1 MLSQT
6 IDWDPEI
13 DAPATIAVIG
23 CGPVALEAALY
34 ARFLGYGVFVYE
46 QGRIA
51 SKLSKTPERIMGR
64 GADQTSGVLCSSLGL
79 AALDA
84 QESPCKLDDT
94 RDVSSQEYLEHYLLP
109 LARTDLLRDSIG
121 VHSKVCSISRTCSD
135 ASLDQDVATKSELE
149 FRTLISSKKRGEY
162 VQIADIILDCS
173 GLAKQQGL
181 ASGGGLA
188 VGEQGLL
195 PNQSGYWLEFGEA
208 CQNSLS
214 STDHVMIW
222 GDDQAACSTI
232 LQLATLIETEQ
243 IEKVT
248 WIRPKRLS
256 SSNLKY
262 SGVSDTELET
272 CEELVGKLQPK
283 LVQLDAW
290 GIESLQQV
298 DRTWKVVCQ
307 TTDDET
313 LDLDCST
320 FINFSDQQR
329 DWSFWPGPP
338 PKPVDYEDSSESA
351 PEAVQKN
358 ALLGVFTTEPH
369 YYLLGEKA
377 QRNLTLPNAR
387 EQIKH
392 LFSIIGGR
400 RELDLYSTIQP
411 ES

>member
-1 MLSQT
+1 MSQT
-6 IDWDPEI
+6 IEWDPEI

-51 SKLSKTPERIMGR
+51 SKLSKTPERLMGR
-64 GADQTSGVLCSSLGL
+64 GTDHTSGELCSSLGL

-84 QESPCKLDDT
+84 QESPCNLDDT

-121 VHSKVCSISRTCSD
+121 VQSKVCSISRTCSD
-135 ASLDQDVATKSELE
+135 ASLDQDLTTKSELE
-149 FRTLISSKKRGEY
+149 FRVLISSRKRGEY

-173 GLAKQQGL
+173 GLATQQGL

-188 VGEQGLL
+188 VGEQDLL
-195 PNQSGYWLEFGEA
+195 PNENGYWPEFGET

-214 STDHVMIW
+214 PTDHVMIW
-222 GDDQAACSTI
+222 GDNQAACSAV
-232 LQLATLIETEQ
+232 LQLAAMIEKEQ

-256 SSNLKY
+256 NSKLKFR
-262 SGVSDTELET
+262 GVPEAEREA
-272 CEELVGKLQPK
+272 CEQLAAELQPK

-290 GIESLQQV
+290 GIESLKLV
-298 DRTWKVVCQ
+298 DTSWKVVCQ
-307 TTDDET
+307 TTDEET
-313 LDLDCST
+313 LDLHCT
-320 FINFSDQQR
+320 AFINFSDQQR
-329 DWSFWPGPP
+329 DWSFWPGTP

-351 PEAVQKN
+351 PENVPKN
-358 ALLGVFTTEPH
+358 ALRSVFTTEPH
-369 YYLLGEKA
+369 YYLLGEKS
-377 QRNLTLPNAR
+377 QRNLSLHQAR
-387 EQIKH
+387 EQIKN

-400 RELDLYSTIQP
+400 RELDLYSSIQP
-411 ES
+411 KS